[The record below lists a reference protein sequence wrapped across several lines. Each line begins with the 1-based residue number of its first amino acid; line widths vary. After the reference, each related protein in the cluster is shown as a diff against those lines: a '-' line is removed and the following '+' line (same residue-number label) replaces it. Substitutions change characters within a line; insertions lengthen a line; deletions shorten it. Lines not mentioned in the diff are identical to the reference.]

1 MKAMNLEQI
10 IGGKRFAT
18 KTATL
23 LAGDNWWDGSN
34 QERQGRNRYL
44 YRSPRGIYFIET
56 LTQWQGEYDHLAPV
70 TMDEA
75 LSFFEDC
82 DAHGTA
88 VVEWAQAFP
97 ERVLEDA

>member
-1 MKAMNLEQI
+1 MKAMNLNQI
-10 IGGKRFAT
+10 IGGKRYSTSASV
-18 KTATL
+18 L
-23 LAGDNWWDGSN
+23 LCGDNWWDGSN
-34 QERQGRNRYL
+34 QERSGRNRYL

-70 TMDEA
+70 TVDEA
-75 LSFFEDC
+75 RAFFEDC
-82 DAHGTA
+82 DAHGMA